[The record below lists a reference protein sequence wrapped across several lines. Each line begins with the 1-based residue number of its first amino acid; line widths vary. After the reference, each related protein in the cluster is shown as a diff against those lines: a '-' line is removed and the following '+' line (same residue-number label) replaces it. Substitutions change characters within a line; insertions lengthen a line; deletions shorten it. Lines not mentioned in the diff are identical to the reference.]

1 MMKTSTTLILA
12 SLLLSAVT
20 ASAQTTQA
28 TPAGQAA
35 HAAPVYKANTPKL
48 NKAQIDQL
56 LAAPEQLVIID
67 LRRPDEL
74 SKIGGFAVYL
84 SIQAKDLAQSL
95 AFIPQDRKIVT
106 VSNHAGR
113 AGKGADFLASKGYN
127 VVGAIGAQDYE
138 AQGGTLARITPP
150 AKKATDKTTANAT
163 GKSAE

>member
-1 MMKTSTTLILA
+1 MKKSATLLFA
-12 SLLLSAVT
+12 SLLLSGAVLPAT
-20 ASAQTTQA
+20 AQTTDA
-28 TPAGQAA
+28 AKA
-35 HAAPVYKANTPKL
+35 HATPVYKAKTPKL

-84 SIQAKDLAQSL
+84 SIQAKDLEQSL
-95 AFIPQDRKIVT
+95 AFIPKDRKIVT

-113 AGKGADFLASKGYN
+113 AGKGADLLASKGYN

-138 AQGGTLARITPP
+138 AEGGTLARISPP
-150 AKKATDKTTANAT
+150 APKKAAEKTAQTKT
-163 GKSAE
+163 SE